1 MTIAEDAVIH
11 PLAAV
16 EPGATI
22 GAGTRIGPFCTVSE
36 KAVIGAGVE
45 LISHVAVM
53 GATTIGD
60 GCRIFPGAAL
70 GADPQNLKHKGGPS
84 TLTIGRNCT
93 IHEGVTLHRGTDVS
107 RGATTIG
114 DDCYLMAYSHVAHDC
129 SVGNKVTMAN
139 GATLG
144 GHCEIGNGVTIGGL
158 TAVHQ
163 FVRVGDRAFI
173 GGCSAVVGDVIPYA
187 MAAGNRAKLRGFNI
201 IGMRRSGIDRAT
213 IHAMR
218 QAYRLIFDP
227 ARPIAE
233 NLADA
238 AKEFAGSA
246 EVMSIVEFMSSR
258 GKRSFTVPPL
268 RGNADDGQDDE
279 I

>member
-1 MTIAEDAVIH
+1 MTIAENAVVH
-11 PLAAV
+11 PMAVV

-22 GAGTRIGPFCTVSE
+22 GVGARIGPFCTVSGQ
-36 KAVIGAGVE
+36 AVIGAGVE

-60 GCRIFPGAAL
+60 GCRIFPGAVL

-107 RGATTIG
+107 RAATTIG

-129 SVGNKVTMAN
+129 SIGNKVTMAN

-144 GHCEIGNGVTIGGL
+144 GHCEVGNGVTIGGL

-163 FVRVGDRAFI
+163 FVRIGDRAFI

-201 IGMRRSGIDRAT
+201 IGMRRAGVDRAT

-218 QAYRLIFDP
+218 EAYRRIFDP
-227 ARPIAE
+227 SRPIAE

-238 AKEFAGSA
+238 AKAYADSP

-268 RGNADDGQDDE
+268 RSNGDDGQDDE